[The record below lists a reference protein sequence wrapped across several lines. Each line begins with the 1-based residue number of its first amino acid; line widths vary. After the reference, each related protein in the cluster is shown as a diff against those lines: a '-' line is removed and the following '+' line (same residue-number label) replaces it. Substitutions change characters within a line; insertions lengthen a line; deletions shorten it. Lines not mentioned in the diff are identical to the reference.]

1 MHNVII
7 WDSIIVVAIVLLR
20 QLLTL
25 HRVEEGLWNS
35 SHTDGGSFENFPS
48 SPVARDHFFG
58 DNH

>member
-25 HRVEEGLWNS
+25 HRVEGGL
-35 SHTDGGSFENFPS
+35 
-48 SPVARDHFFG
+48 
-58 DNH
+58 